1 MKTRLRYLMTAMAR
15 MAAAVLILSN
25 AAQLGAGVF
34 CVGSDG
40 HVDIESSV
48 CACCTPAVPHD
59 DQVESGLAPAS
70 PSCSDCVDVP
80 LRRVPLKAEDT
91 RFFPPLINTEGSPFA
106 LIWAGGGRTVPVVLG
121 HPMDQHWQS
130 LSSLSTVILLT

>member
-1 MKTRLRYLMTAMAR
+1 

-34 CVGSDG
+34 CIGSDG

-80 LRRVPLKAEDT
+80 LRLVPLKAEDT
-91 RFFPPLINTEGSPFA
+91 RFCPPFINTEGSPVA
-106 LIWAGGGRTVPVVLG
+106 VSRAGGSRTVLLVPG
-121 HPMDQHWQS
+121 NHMDQHWRS